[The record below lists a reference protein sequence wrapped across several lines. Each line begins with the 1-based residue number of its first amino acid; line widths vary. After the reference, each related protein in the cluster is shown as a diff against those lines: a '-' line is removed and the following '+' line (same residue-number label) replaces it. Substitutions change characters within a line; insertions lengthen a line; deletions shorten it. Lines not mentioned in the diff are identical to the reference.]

1 MLSKMSCEKLEIYF
15 LCLLSIFFSLNPPN
29 GLNIST
35 NVFILYSTPIGN

>member
-15 LCLLSIFFSLNPPN
+15 LCLLSIFSLNPPY

-35 NVFILYSTPIGN
+35 NVFTLYSTPIGN